1 MSYVP
6 LSGLSLRDIEYVVAV
21 DDLRNFS
28 RAAERCGVSQAGLSE
43 QVRKLE
49 FLLNVTLFE
58 RTRRHVAPTPDGE
71 RLIGLAREVLA
82 SARRLLEVAR
92 AYTGPLDGLL
102 HIGVIPTIG
111 PYYIPSLLPG
121 LRESYTQ
128 LSLRLSELTTENLVN
143 ALRQGE
149 LDLAIMAPT
158 NLTSHFEQST
168 LFEEPFLA
176 VFPHDHELARKE
188 IITLKDLARPDLL
201 LLEDGHCLREQAL
214 SICPTDFRPQEQRL
228 ATSLEML
235 WHMIGAGE
243 GFSLIPRLA
252 LKHRSELQNLVSV
265 RPIKNA
271 EAKRTV
277 SLMWRPSDP
286 RAASFKE
293 LATFLRDRTPEGCTA
308 LPSSD

>member
-49 FLLNVTLFE
+49 LLLNVTLFE

-71 RLIGLAREVLA
+71 KLIGMAREVLT
-82 SARRLLEVAR
+82 SARKLLEVAR
-92 AYTGPLDGLL
+92 AYTGPLNGLL
-102 HIGVIPTIG
+102 HIGLIPTLG
-111 PYYIPSLLPG
+111 PYYIPALLPK
-121 LRESYTQ
+121 LRHSYDQ
-128 LSLRLSELTTENLVN
+128 LSLRLSEMTTENLVN

-149 LDLAIMAPT
+149 LDLAIMSPT
-158 NLTSHFEQST
+158 SMTTHFEQSL

-176 VFPHDHELARKE
+176 VFPHDHELAQKK
-188 IITLKDLARPDLL
+188 IITFKDLAQPDLL

-214 SICPTDFRPQEQRL
+214 SICPANFRPQDQRL

-235 WHMIGAGE
+235 WHMIAAGE

-252 LKHRSELQNLVSV
+252 LEHRAELQKLVTV
-265 RPIKNA
+265 RPVQST
-271 EAKRTV
+271 EAKRAI

-286 RAASFKE
+286 RADSFKE
-293 LATFLRDRTPEGCTA
+293 LASFLRAQTPHGCHE
-308 LPSSD
+308 LSP